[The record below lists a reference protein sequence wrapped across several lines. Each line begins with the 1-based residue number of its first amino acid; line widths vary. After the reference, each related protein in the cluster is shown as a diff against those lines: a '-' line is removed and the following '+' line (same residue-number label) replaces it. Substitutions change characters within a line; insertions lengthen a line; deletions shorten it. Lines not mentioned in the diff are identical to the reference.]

1 MQPRRLCKNHTH
13 TKKKPPKQQLTNIIL
28 GIFQQTQQV
37 PVDLKR
43 EKAWD
48 VARPLQP
55 DTSCFINSFIEL
67 KKHRFIHTIITTTI
81 FSQDTALTLLT
92 HRWWWGEGGRERRRG
107 RETVWWRKRKS
118 ESLPCEL
125 PAKLQGRSE
134 TENNQ
139 IFHWLPSVEQW
150 TDMSLWAIWNQ
161 CYKFLAR
168 TAWMKTGKGSV
179 WATHYTASSNNTH
192 MDKHTHMCTQT
203 HTHVCTQR
211 HTRVHTKKD
220 THIETRQTQTEM
232 LTKRLVNQSV
242 DHPTWMS
249 LCWLR
254 GRPERK
260 SWRNWLQGTRDINR

>member
-13 TKKKPPKQQLTNIIL
+13 TQKKPPKQLTNIIL

-81 FSQDTALTLLT
+81 FFSQDTALTLLT
-92 HRWWWGEGGRERRRG
+92 HRWWWWGEGGQGEEEGPRNCVVKKKKKRELTLWTTCKASG
-107 RETVWWRKRKS
+107 EICNRKQS
-118 ESLPCEL
+118 N
-125 PAKLQGRSE
+125 Q
-134 TENNQ
+134 Q
-139 IFHWLPSVEQW
+139 IFHWLPSVEQR
-150 TDMSLWAIWNQ
+150 TDMSLSAIWNQ

-168 TAWMKTGKGSV
+168 TAIMKTGKGSV

-192 MDKHTHMCTQT
+192 MDKHTHTCAHKHMHTHIHTHMCT
-203 HTHVCTQR
+203 H
-211 HTRVHTKKD
+211 KD
-220 THIETRQTQTEM
+220 THVFTQRKIHTSRQDRPRQ
-232 LTKRLVNQSV
+232 RCWQSA
-242 DHPTWMS
+242 
-249 LCWLR
+249 
-254 GRPERK
+254 
-260 SWRNWLQGTRDINR
+260 